1 MNILFSGCSWTFGSE
16 LEDHEKSRFSR
27 LVCDRIGATEI
38 NVAKRG
44 CANEVVCKNTFD
56 YLNSTD
62 DHPLQVCPTRR
73 FTRNNLPVD
82 FVFIQITSCVRHS
95 IVHRK
100 AITTLNPMGGIN
112 GTLTS
117 MARLL
122 FKKDDIEKWFQL
134 TRWKVCMLDEYLTM
148 KNIPHVFVA
157 MNGFEADRLKP
168 YLGENIHPISL
179 YEVCINNNVKMGKD
193 KHPLEKGHQVIAEEV
208 ILPYVL

>member
-16 LEDHEKSRFSR
+16 LHDCEKSRFSK
-27 LVCDRIGATEI
+27 LTCDRIGAKEI

-62 DHPLQVCPTRR
+62 EHPLQVCPTRK
-73 FTRNNLPVD
+73 FARNDDPVD
-82 FVFIQITSCVRHS
+82 FCFIQITSCIRHS
-95 IVHRK
+95 VVYNK

-112 GTLTS
+112 STLTAMS
-117 MARLL
+117 RLL

-134 TRWKVCMLDEYLTM
+134 TRWKVCILHEYLKS
-148 KNIPHVFVA
+148 KNIPHIFTA
-157 MNGFEADRLKP
+157 MNNYEVERLKP
-168 YLGENIHPISL
+168 YLGDNLHNISL
-179 YEVCINNNVKMGKD
+179 TEVCRVHGVKMGEN
-193 KHPLEKGHQVIAEEV
+193 KHPLEDGHKVISEEI